1 MEEDATKENEES
13 DTSALGGLPYDLAA
27 AVLAHVHPLA
37 LFRCSLLNRSLRAIC
52 LDLCLQLT
60 ILDLSLHI
68 ESAVGI
74 YARDEQGL
82 DTFTECAAV
91 REACQLLSREPLHQK
106 DLFLI
111 LKRIPTLTML
121 SMRGRLLQVDRTV
134 LEKLHNC
141 ASCQLEEGAC
151 DDTKQHYLSCFWH
164 PRLSAFSQLTH
175 LDLSFAAVASPACW
189 GGFFPPSLTS
199 LDALGFFTRRLD
211 VFLEGL
217 ARAPVLRHLNIQGSG
232 VFPTAQHVNVYDS
245 LRSLAGLHP
254 PAAAGE
260 GGMLGGG
267 CFNAPLG
274 QGCRQ
279 LRTLRL
285 SNIRYYKNNRIAT
298 KEPKSDLS
306 VCDESQVVEA
316 VGLQGAFAHS
326 GPECVSLCA

>member
-37 LFRCSLLNRSLRAIC
+37 LFRCSLLNRSLRAIS
-52 LDLCLQLT
+52 LDICLQLT
-60 ILDLSLHI
+60 KLDLSLHI

-121 SMRGRLLQVDRTV
+121 SMRGRLLQVDLTV

-141 ASCQLEEGAC
+141 ASCEAEEGAC
-151 DDTKQHYLSCFWH
+151 DDYLSCFWH
-164 PRLSAFSQLTH
+164 PSLSAFLQLTH

-254 PAAAGE
+254 PAAGE
-260 GGMLGGG
+260 GVMLGGG

-285 SNIRYYKNNRIAT
+285 GNIR
-298 KEPKSDLS
+298 
-306 VCDESQVVEA
+306 
-316 VGLQGAFAHS
+316 
-326 GPECVSLCA
+326 